1 MSEKVA
7 ELLKAALVLS
17 PEERQELVECLED
30 SLGTAD
36 LHDGMTEEEF
46 AAELER
52 RHQEFLRDP
61 TVAIAWEEVKKMRVS
76 DF

>member
-7 ELLKAALVLS
+7 ELLKAALLLS
-17 PEERQELVECLED
+17 PDERQELVECLED
-30 SLGTAD
+30 SLDSPD

-46 AAELER
+46 VAELNRRAAELKA
-52 RHQEFLRDP
+52 DP
-61 TVAIAWEEVKKMRVS
+61 SLGIPWEEVKKMRVS